1 MRDVARTH
9 RNNVVFALPAA
20 IEFVRTDDSRAYK
33 MLTID
38 DEMSVANDI
47 HERAVDIICPFH
59 LDRHL
64 TIDVSCSFTRKTS
77 VSFAI

>member
-9 RNNVVFALPAA
+9 RNNVVFALPA
-20 IEFVRTDDSRAYK
+20 IEFIRTDDSRAYI
-33 MLTID
+33 MLMID

-64 TIDVSCSFTRKTS
+64 TIDVSCSFIRKTS